1 MGKSKGAEYKLDTLF
16 NYYVDIIYYFHQL
29 VNVLSVTYLGKLL

>member
-16 NYYVDIIYYFHQL
+16 DYYVDIIYYFHQS
-29 VNVLSVTYLGKLL
+29 VIVLSATYSGK